1 MKKFSKLLSIVLTLS
16 MATSFV
22 AFAAGCNWGG
32 PSSESGSSSHSSS
45 SSSSS
50 SSAPEASSPVEED
63 SSSSIPEEPEIPITE
78 GVESYFEGE
87 DAILANGAMGSIS
100 LKTDDAGAKNS
111 TSLQNVNCNNGA
123 TLTYTVMAESDCEAG
138 LYLSL
143 AFGSSPV
150 TNIFTLKV
158 NGEDVAIPSVY
169 NATQVTN
176 WVTYEEYWL
185 ANVDLKAGSNKIVLT
200 VTGGCGNYD
209 YMKLVSE
216 KELTLSSLVSS
227 ISLSTSYELLKTG
240 ETVTIVSDVQPSTA
254 TDKSLAWTSDNTA
267 VATVDENGVVTA
279 VAEGSALITAASKDG
294 GATAS
299 IRIFVS
305 DKAATRYEAENATL
319 TNCQLESNGKFV
331 GGINNDGAKVTFT
344 VNNEGGARKALLRIS
359 TSVVVE
365 GDKSIDC
372 FYTVNQNGAAIDL
385 SSGTFVARGE
395 IGWNTESGFFTVE
408 INLAEGEN
416 VIELCSVGTNV
427 HTTLDWIEIL

>member
-32 PSSESGSSSHSSS
+32 PSSESGSSSHS

-123 TLTYTVMAESDCEAG
+123 TLTYMVMAESDCEAG

-158 NGEDVAIPSVY
+158 NGEDVAIPGVFT
-169 NATQVTN
+169 ATKAAN

-185 ANVDLKAGSNKIVLT
+185 ANVDLNAGSNKIVLT

-209 YMKLVSE
+209 YMKLVS
-216 KELTLSSLVSS
+216 
-227 ISLSTSYELLKTG
+227 
-240 ETVTIVSDVQPSTA
+240 
-254 TDKSLAWTSDNTA
+254 
-267 VATVDENGVVTA
+267 
-279 VAEGSALITAASKDG
+279 
-294 GATAS
+294 
-299 IRIFVS
+299 
-305 DKAATRYEAENATL
+305 
-319 TNCQLESNGKFV
+319 
-331 GGINNDGAKVTFT
+331 
-344 VNNEGGARKALLRIS
+344 
-359 TSVVVE
+359 
-365 GDKSIDC
+365 
-372 FYTVNQNGAAIDL
+372 
-385 SSGTFVARGE
+385 
-395 IGWNTESGFFTVE
+395 
-408 INLAEGEN
+408 
-416 VIELCSVGTNV
+416 
-427 HTTLDWIEIL
+427 